1 VQLDRLQHA
10 ENPVNTRPLIGVL
23 GLARSGRAATQLAL
37 KHGFRVYASDTGNT
51 TALQQT
57 ALELQAEGAEV
68 QLGGHAI
75 ERLLACD
82 LLVLSPGIPPGV
94 KVLRDARVQ
103 QLHRISELELA
114 FQYLGSPVVAV
125 TGTNGKSTTTAL
137 ISHLLRRGGLDA
149 PAAGN
154 IGTALSEIALRE
166 TQPDWVVVEASS
178 FQLADIERF
187 NARIGVVTN
196 LAPDHLDRY
205 ESVEAYYA
213 DKANLFRNAN
223 SSSVWVLNGD
233 DEAVL
238 ALPGRAP
245 GRRFFFHTS
254 SPLAQGEVGGF
265 LDARGCL
272 VLRLGTVDN
281 TLLHAHDLPLLGR
294 HNLAN
299 ALAAAIAAAAAE
311 IPLDVIQDGL
321 TSFRGLPHRLE
332 VVRDVDGVLW
342 INDSKATNIASTRV
356 ALQAMNRP
364 TVLLLGGR
372 HKGEPYTH
380 LLSELQSHV
389 RVVIAYGEAGPLVVR
404 DLAGAIQVEH
414 VEGGFDEVVE
424 RAAALAMPGET
435 VLLSPACA
443 SFDQFDNYEQRGDR
457 FKKLVARL
465 AHVVNNG

>member
-1 VQLDRLQHA
+1 VQSDCLQHA
-10 ENPVNTRPLIGVL
+10 EDPVNTHPLIGVL

-37 KHGFRVYASDTGNT
+37 RHGFRVYASDVGSTP
-51 TALQQT
+51 ALQQT
-57 ALELQAEGAEV
+57 ARELQSEGAEV
-68 QLGGHAI
+68 QLGGHSI
-75 ERLLACD
+75 ERLLACE
-82 LLVLSPGIPPGV
+82 LLVLSPGIPPGAP
-94 KVLRDARVQ
+94 VLRDPRVQ
-103 QLHRISELELA
+103 KLHRISELELA
-114 FQYLGSPVVAV
+114 FQYLGSPVVAI

-137 ISHLLRRGGLDA
+137 ISHLLRRGGFDA

-154 IGTALSEIALRE
+154 IGTALAEIALRDK
-166 TQPDWVVVEASS
+166 QPDWVVVEASS

-205 ESVEAYYA
+205 ESVAVYYA
-213 DKANLFRNAN
+213 DKARLFRNASPSN
-223 SSSVWVLNGD
+223 VWVLNGD
-233 DEAVL
+233 DEAVV

-245 GRRFFFHTS
+245 GRRFFFRTS
-254 SPLAQGEVGGF
+254 GPLPRGEVGGF
-265 LDARGCL
+265 LDTHGCL
-272 VLRLGTVDN
+272 VLRLGAVDS

-299 ALAAAIAAAAAE
+299 ALAAAITAAAAE
-311 IPLDVIQDGL
+311 IPLDVIHDGL

-332 VVRDVDGVLW
+332 VVREVDGVLW

-356 ALQAMNRP
+356 ALQAMSKP

-380 LLSELQSHV
+380 LLDELREHV
-389 RVVIAYGEAGPLVVR
+389 RVVVAYGEAAPLIVR
-404 DLAGAIQVEH
+404 DLSSELPVEH
-414 VEGGFDEVVE
+414 VDGSFDDVVE
-424 RAAALAMPGET
+424 RAAALAAAGET

-457 FKKLVARL
+457 FKKAVARL
-465 AHVVNNG
+465 AQVVNNG